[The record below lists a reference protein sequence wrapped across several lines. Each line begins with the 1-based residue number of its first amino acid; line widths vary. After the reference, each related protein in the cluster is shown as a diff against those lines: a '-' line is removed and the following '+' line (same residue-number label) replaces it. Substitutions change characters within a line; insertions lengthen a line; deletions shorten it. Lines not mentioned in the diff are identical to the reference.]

1 MKIRS
6 KSISAAFVLLLLVSV
21 PALTAQ
27 DLVILHTNDTHSQIE
42 EIRVGRGAGAGG
54 VHRRAEYFH
63 QVISQYGR
71 DRVLLLDAGDY
82 NQGTPYFTVF
92 KGDLEME
99 LMNALGYEV
108 VAIGNHEFD
117 NGVNEFARRLSK
129 AEFQTVCANYD
140 FSGTALEPY
149 VKPYTIVYKNSRKIG
164 VFGLLANIKSLVAKQ
179 NREGL
184 VYIDAY
190 EAAQRW
196 ADYLKNEEHCDLV
209 IALSHLGYSG
219 YPNQRTDINLARN
232 TRNIDVI
239 IGGHSHTF
247 LKSEKI
253 YPNLDGEDV
262 IIVQAGAQGEYVG
275 RLDITFD

>member
-1 MKIRS
+1 MKMRHITV
-6 KSISAAFVLLLLVSV
+6 SAVLVLLFLAV
-21 PALTAQ
+21 PAVSAQ

-42 EIRVGRGAGAGG
+42 EIRVGRGAGTGG

-63 QVISQYGR
+63 QVISQYGK
-71 DRVLLLDAGDY
+71 DHVLVLDAGDY
-82 NQGTPYFTVF
+82 DQGTPYFTVF

-108 VAIGNHEFD
+108 AAIGNHEFD
-117 NGVNEFARRLSK
+117 NGVEELARRLSG
-129 AEFQTVCANYD
+129 ADFQTVCANYD
-140 FSGTALEPY
+140 FSGTALAPY
-149 VKPYTIVYKNSRKIG
+149 VKPYTIVYKAGRKIG
-164 VFGLLANIKSLVAKQ
+164 IIGLLANIKSLVAKQ

-184 VYIDAY
+184 VYIDPY
-190 EAAQRW
+190 EAAQKW

-232 TRNIDVI
+232 TRNIDI
-239 IGGHSHTF
+239 IVGGHTHTF